1 MRLVARVLLAKT
13 RLHVE
18 GLEHVPRR
26 GPALI
31 VCRHYHHL
39 YDGAALTL
47 AITRPVRIVVALDW
61 TKDRR
66 QRRMMETLC
75 AVARWPIL
83 LRPPGDAQGWG
94 DGYDPRERA
103 RFVRDA
109 LVRSAE
115 LLVRGDVVAIFPE
128 GFPTIDPAGSRK
140 PDDGWLPFA
149 SGYLTIAERARR
161 LGATV
166 PLVPAGL
173 SYAGSEDAPATITL
187 RFGAPEMIRTPGER
201 RNFAKTIEERVHE
214 LSA

>member
-1 MRLVARVLLAKT
+1 MVARVVLAKT
-13 RLHVE
+13 RLRIE
-18 GLEHVPRR
+18 GLEHVPRS
-26 GPALI
+26 GPALL

-47 AITRPVRIVVALDW
+47 AIARPVRIVVALDW
-61 TKDRR
+61 TKDRG
-66 QRRMMETLC
+66 QRRMMEMLC
-75 AVARWPIL
+75 GVARWPIL
-83 LRPPGDAQGWG
+83 LRPPRTGHGWG

-161 LGATV
+161 LGANV
-166 PLVPAGL
+166 PLIPTGF
-173 SYAGSEDAPATITL
+173 SYGGSGDAPNTITL
-187 RFGAPEMIRTPGER
+187 RFGAPETIRTPGER
-201 RNFAKTIEERVHE
+201 RNLARTIEERVHE